1 MHRVIYRGLAAV
13 AVAVAALLPSTEAMA
28 HGFAGDRFFPATIL
42 TDDPFVA
49 DEMSLPTVTLNP
61 TQSDGSREF
70 NVGTDL
76 SMLITPKWDFTLS
89 NDWAHIRVPGMSTQT
104 GLTGL
109 TTGTQYQLFINAEHE
124 AMALAALDVTWGN
137 TGRVAA
143 GAPAFTTISPTF
155 DFGKGFGDLPDSL
168 PWLRPFA
175 LTGNLSL
182 NFPTETETS
191 GTPNPNS
198 LFYGFAI
205 EYSIPY
211 LQSEVRDLG
220 LGPPFN
226 KMIPLV
232 EFALTSPFNRG
243 QSGTTT
249 GTVQPG
255 VIWAGQYFQVGAEM
269 IIPTNSLSGHG
280 IGGVVQ
286 LHFYLDDL
294 FPNSIGKPI
303 SKWFQQ

>member
-1 MHRVIYRGLAAV
+1 MHRILRRGTIAAS
-13 AVAVAALLPSTEAMA
+13 VAAFLPGATALA

-49 DEMSLPTVTLNP
+49 DEASLPTVTLDP

-70 NVGTDL
+70 DLGSDL
-76 SMLITPKWDFTLS
+76 SSLITPSWDFTLS
-89 NDWAHIRVPGMSTQT
+89 SDWAHIRTPGVGTQT
-104 GLTGL
+104 GFQGL
-109 TTGTQYQLFINAEHE
+109 TTGTQYQLFINAPHE

-137 TGRVAA
+137 TGNLAA

-155 DFGKGFGDLPDSL
+155 DFGKGFGDLPDAL
-168 PWLRPFA
+168 TWLRPFA

-182 NFPTETETS
+182 NFPTESETE
-191 GTPNPNS
+191 GMPNPNS
-198 LFYGFAI
+198 IFYGFAV

-211 LQSEVRDLG
+211 LQSEVKNIG

-226 KMIPLV
+226 RMIPLV

-243 QSGTTT
+243 QTGTTT

-269 IIPTNSLSGHG
+269 ILPTNSLSGHG
-280 IGGVVQ
+280 IGGIVQ

-303 SKWFQQ
+303 SEW

>member
-1 MHRVIYRGLAAV
+1 MNPLPSRAAV
-13 AVAVAALLPSTEAMA
+13 AAAVIFLSANSAALA

-49 DEMSLPTVTLNP
+49 DEISLPTVTLNP

-70 NVGTDL
+70 DIGSDL
-76 SMLITPKWDFTLS
+76 SQLITPSWDFTIGS
-89 NDWAHIRVPGMSTQT
+89 DWAHIRTPGVGTQT
-104 GLTGL
+104 GFLGL
-109 TTGTQYQLFINAEHE
+109 TTGTQYQLFINGPHE
-124 AMALAALDVTWGN
+124 AMALAALDVTWGH
-137 TGRVAA
+137 TGNLSA
-143 GAPAFTTISPTF
+143 GAPNFTTLSPTF

-182 NFPTETETS
+182 NVPTQAETN
-191 GTPNPNS
+191 GMFNPNS
-198 LFYGFAI
+198 FFYGFTV

-211 LQSEVRDLG
+211 LQSEVKDLG

-226 KMIPLV
+226 RLIPLV
-232 EFALTSPFNRG
+232 EFALTTSLDRG
-243 QSGTTT
+243 QGGITT

-280 IGGVVQ
+280 IGGVFQ
-286 LHFYLDDL
+286 FHMYLDDL
-294 FPNSIGKPI
+294 FPNSIGRPI
-303 SKWFQQ
+303 SQW

>member
-1 MHRVIYRGLAAV
+1 MQRKFRCGIAAAGVV
-13 AVAVAALLPSTEAMA
+13 AFLPGAEALA

-49 DEMSLPTVTLNP
+49 DEASLPTVTLDP

-70 NVGTDL
+70 DLASDL

-89 NDWAHIRVPGMSTQT
+89 TDWAHIHTPGVGTQT
-104 GLTGL
+104 GFQGL
-109 TTGTQYQLFINAEHE
+109 TTGTQYQLFINPEHE

-137 TGRVAA
+137 TGRVPA
-143 GAPAFTTISPTF
+143 GAPAFTTLSPTF

-182 NFPTETETS
+182 NLPTEAETE
-191 GTPNPNS
+191 GMPNPDS
-198 LFYGFAI
+198 VFYGFAV

-211 LQSEVRDLG
+211 LQSEVRNVG
-220 LGPPFN
+220 LGPPFDR
-226 KMIPLV
+226 MIPLV

-243 QSGTTT
+243 QAGTTT

-255 VIWAGQYFQVGAEM
+255 VIWAGQYYQVGAEM
-269 IIPTNSLSGHG
+269 ILPTNRLSGHG

-294 FPNSIGKPI
+294 FPNSIGRPI
-303 SKWFQQ
+303 SEW

>member
-1 MHRVIYRGLAAV
+1 MKSLPLTAAAAAAV
-13 AVAVAALLPSTEAMA
+13 IFLSANSAALA

-49 DEMSLPTVTLNP
+49 DEISLPTITLNP
-61 TQSDGSREF
+61 TASDGSREF
-70 NVGTDL
+70 DIGSDL
-76 SMLITPKWDFTLS
+76 SQLITPRWDFTIGS
-89 NDWAHIRVPGMSTQT
+89 DWAHIRTPGVGTQT
-104 GLTGL
+104 GWLGL
-109 TTGTQYQLFINAEHE
+109 TTGTQYQLFINGPHE
-124 AMALAALDVTWGN
+124 AMALAALDVTWGH
-137 TGRVAA
+137 TGNLSV
-143 GAPAFTTISPTF
+143 GAPAFTTLSPTF

-182 NFPTETETS
+182 NLPTQAETN
-191 GTPNPNS
+191 GMFNPNS
-198 LFYGFAI
+198 FFYGFAV

-211 LQSEVRDLG
+211 LQSQVKDLG

-226 KMIPLV
+226 RLIPLV
-232 EFALTSPFNRG
+232 EFALTTSLDRG
-243 QSGTTT
+243 QGGITT

-280 IGGVVQ
+280 IGGVFQ
-286 LHFYLDDL
+286 FHMYLDDL
-294 FPNSIGKPI
+294 FPHSIGRPI
-303 SKWFQQ
+303 SQW

>member
-1 MHRVIYRGLAAV
+1 MHRVFCRGLAA
-13 AVAVAALLPSTEAMA
+13 AAVAALLPGAEAMA

-61 TQSDGSREF
+61 TQSDGSRELD
-70 NVGTDL
+70 VGTDL
-76 SMLITPKWDFTLS
+76 STLITPKWDFTIGTQWERLRS
-89 NDWAHIRVPGMSTQT
+89 PGMPTAT
-104 GLTGL
+104 GFGGL
-109 TTGTQYQLFINAEHE
+109 DTGTQYQLFINGPHE
-124 AMALAALDVTWGN
+124 AMALAGLDVNWGN
-137 TGRVAA
+137 TGRVQAL

-155 DFGKGFGDLPDSL
+155 DFGKGFGDLPNSL

-175 LTGNLSL
+175 LTGNLSFD
-182 NFPTETETS
+182 FPTETES
-191 GTPNPNS
+191 NGVPNPNN
-198 LFYGFAI
+198 FNYGFAI

-211 LQSEVRDLG
+211 LQSQVKDIG

-226 KMIPLV
+226 RLIPLV
-232 EFALTSPFNRG
+232 EFALTTPLNRG
-243 QSGTTT
+243 QTGMTT

-255 VIWAGQYFQVGAEM
+255 VIWAGQYFQVGAEI

-294 FPNSIGKPI
+294 FPNSIGRPI
-303 SKWFQQ
+303 SQW

>member
-1 MHRVIYRGLAAV
+1 MRFAPYDGRCRWLMLAA
-13 AVAVAALLPSTEAMA
+13 ALMIAQIDDALA

-49 DEMSLPTVTLNP
+49 SEMSLPTFTLDP
-61 TQSDGSREF
+61 TASDGSREF
-70 NVGTDL
+70 DIGSDL
-76 SMLITPKWDFTLS
+76 SMLITPNWDFTLS
-89 NDWAHIRVPGMSTQT
+89 TNWAHIRTPGVGTAT
-104 GLTGL
+104 GFQGL

-124 AMALAALDVTWGN
+124 AMALADLDVTWGN
-137 TGRVAA
+137 TGKLAA
-143 GAPAFTTISPTF
+143 GAPGFTTLSPTF

-175 LTGNLSL
+175 LTGNLSFD
-182 NFPTETETS
+182 FPTQATTA
-191 GTPNPNS
+191 GVPNPNN
-198 LFYGFAI
+198 FNYGFAV

-211 LQSEVRDLG
+211 LQSQVKDLG

-226 KMIPLV
+226 RMIPLV

-243 QSGTTT
+243 QSGMTT

-255 VIWAGQYFQVGAEM
+255 VIWAGQTFQVGAEM

-294 FPNSIGKPI
+294 FPHSIGRPI
-303 SKWFQQ
+303 SQW

>member
-1 MHRVIYRGLAAV
+1 MNPLPSRAAV
-13 AVAVAALLPSTEAMA
+13 AAAVIFLSANSAALA

-49 DEMSLPTVTLNP
+49 DEISLPTVTLNP

-70 NVGTDL
+70 DIGSDL
-76 SMLITPKWDFTLS
+76 SQLITPSWDFTIGS
-89 NDWAHIRVPGMSTQT
+89 DWAHIRTPGVGTQT
-104 GLTGL
+104 GFLGL
-109 TTGTQYQLFINAEHE
+109 TTGTQYQLFINGPHE
-124 AMALAALDVTWGN
+124 AMALAALDVTWGH
-137 TGRVAA
+137 TGNLSA
-143 GAPAFTTISPTF
+143 GAPNFTTLSPTF
-155 DFGKGFGDLPDSL
+155 DFGKGFGDLPNSL

-182 NFPTETETS
+182 NVPTQAETN
-191 GTPNPNS
+191 GMFNPNS
-198 LFYGFAI
+198 FFYGFAV

-211 LQSEVRDLG
+211 LQSEVKDLG

-226 KMIPLV
+226 RLIPLV
-232 EFALTSPFNRG
+232 EFALTTSLDRG
-243 QSGTTT
+243 QGGITT

-280 IGGVVQ
+280 IGGVFQ
-286 LHFYLDDL
+286 FHMYLDDL
-294 FPNSIGKPI
+294 FPHSIGRPI
-303 SKWFQQ
+303 SQW

>member
-1 MHRVIYRGLAAV
+1 MYPSSCRGIVAAAAV
-13 AVAVAALLPSTEAMA
+13 ALLPGAEAMA

-49 DEMSLPTVTLNP
+49 NEMSLPTITLNP

-70 NVGTDL
+70 DVGPDL
-76 SMLITPKWDFTLS
+76 SMRITPDLGFTIGS
-89 NDWAHIRVPGMSTQT
+89 DWARIRVPESPTIT
-104 GLTGL
+104 GWSGL
-109 TTGTQYQLFINAEHE
+109 HTALQYQLFINGPHE
-124 AMALAALDVTWGN
+124 ALALAAVNVNWAN
-137 TGRVAA
+137 TGNLAV
-143 GAPAFTTISPTF
+143 GAPDFTTLSPTF

-175 LTGNLSL
+175 LTGNFSVD
-182 NFPTETETS
+182 FPTKTQS
-191 GTPNPNS
+191 MGLLNPNV
-198 LFYGFAI
+198 FNYGFAI

-211 LQSEVRDLG
+211 LQGEVRDIG

-226 KMIPLV
+226 RMIPLV
-232 EFALTSPFNRG
+232 EFALSSPFNRG
-243 QSGTTT
+243 YNGTTT

-294 FPNSIGKPI
+294 FPHSIGRPI
-303 SKWFQQ
+303 SQW

>member
-1 MHRVIYRGLAAV
+1 MHRISGRGLAAV
-13 AVAVAALLPSTEAMA
+13 AAIALLPGAEAMA

-49 DEMSLPTVTLNP
+49 SEMSLPTISLNP
-61 TQSDGSREF
+61 TQSDGSRELDIS
-70 NVGTDL
+70 GDL
-76 SMLITPKWDFTLS
+76 SALITPNWDFTIGS
-89 NDWAHIRVPGMSTQT
+89 QWEHIRSPGQPTVT
-104 GLTGL
+104 GFGGL
-109 TTGTQYQLFINAEHE
+109 TTGTQYQLFINGPHE
-124 AMALAALDVTWGN
+124 AMALAALNVSWAN
-137 TGRVAA
+137 TGKLAV
-143 GAPAFTTISPTF
+143 GAPDFTTLSPTF
-155 DFGKGFGDLPDSL
+155 DFGKGFGDLPPSL

-175 LTGNLSL
+175 LTGSIAVD
-182 NFPTETETS
+182 FPTRTES
-191 GTPNPNS
+191 MGARVPNDV
-198 LFYGFAI
+198 FYGFAI

-211 LQSEVRDLG
+211 LQEEVRDIG
-220 LGPPFN
+220 LGPPFDR
-226 KMIPLV
+226 MIPLV

-243 QSGTTT
+243 YGGTTT

-294 FPNSIGKPI
+294 FPTSIGRPI
-303 SKWFQQ
+303 SQW

>member
-1 MHRVIYRGLAAV
+1 MARLSIAGVLPVMLGL
-13 AVAVAALLPSTEAMA
+13 LLPAADATA

-49 DEMSLPTVTLNP
+49 SEASLPTVTLNP
-61 TQSDGSREF
+61 TQSDGSRELDI
-70 NVGTDL
+70 GPDL
-76 SMLITPKWDFTLS
+76 SMLITPNWDFTIGS
-89 NDWAHIRVPGMSTQT
+89 DWQHIRSPGMPTVT
-104 GLTGL
+104 GWGGL
-109 TTGTQYQLFINAEHE
+109 NTGTQYQLFINAPHE
-124 AMALAALDVTWGN
+124 AMALAGLNVNWAN
-137 TGRVAA
+137 TGSQAV
-143 GAPAFTTISPTF
+143 GAPDFTTLSPTI

-175 LTGNLSL
+175 LTGNLSFD
-182 NFPTETETS
+182 FPTKTQS
-191 GTPNPNS
+191 MGMLNPNV
-198 LFYGFAI
+198 FNYGFAI

-211 LQSEVRDLG
+211 LQGEVRDIG

-226 KMIPLV
+226 RMIPLV
-232 EFALTSPFNRG
+232 EFALSSPFNRG
-243 QSGTTT
+243 FSGTTT

-255 VIWAGQYFQVGAEM
+255 VIWAGPYFQVGAEM

-294 FPNSIGKPI
+294 FPNGIGRPI
-303 SKWFQQ
+303 SQW

>member
-1 MHRVIYRGLAAV
+1 MLAA
-13 AVAVAALLPSTEAMA
+13 ALMIAQIDDALA

-49 DEMSLPTVTLNP
+49 SEMSLPTFTLDP
-61 TQSDGSREF
+61 TANDGSREF
-70 NVGTDL
+70 DIGSDL
-76 SMLITPKWDFTLS
+76 SMLITPNWDFTLS
-89 NDWAHIRVPGMSTQT
+89 TNWAHIRTPGVGTAT
-104 GLTGL
+104 GFQGL

-124 AMALAALDVTWGN
+124 AMALADLDVTWGN
-137 TGRVAA
+137 TGKLAA
-143 GAPAFTTISPTF
+143 GAPGFTTLSPTF

-175 LTGNLSL
+175 LTGNLSF
-182 NFPTETETS
+182 NFPTKTQS
-191 GTPNPNS
+191 MGVPNPNS
-198 LFYGFAI
+198 FFYGFAV

-220 LGPPFN
+220 LPAPFN
-226 KMIPLV
+226 RMIPLV

-243 QSGTTT
+243 HSGTTT

-286 LHFYLDDL
+286 LHFYLDDI
-294 FPNSIGKPI
+294 FPHSIGRPI
-303 SKWFQQ
+303 SQW

>member
-1 MHRVIYRGLAAV
+1 MGCVLRR
-13 AVAVAALLPSTEAMA
+13 AALFAAAAFLTENSPALA

-49 DEMSLPTVTLNP
+49 DEASLPTATLDP
-61 TQSDGSREF
+61 TASDGSRE
-70 NVGTDL
+70 VDLEADL
-76 SMLITPKWDFTLS
+76 SMLITPKWDFTLENS
-89 NDWAHIRVPGMSTQT
+89 WAHIRTPMVGTTT

-143 GAPAFTTISPTF
+143 GAPAYTTISPTF
-155 DFGKGFGDLPDSL
+155 DFGKGFGDLPPSL

-175 LTGNLSL
+175 LTGNIAL
-182 NFPTETETS
+182 NFPTEAETE

-198 LFYGFAI
+198 LFYGFAV

-211 LQSEVRDLG
+211 LQGEVKNVG

-226 KMIPLV
+226 RMIPLV

-255 VIWAGQYFQVGAEM
+255 VIWAGQYFQLGAEM

-294 FPNSIGKPI
+294 FPNSIGRPI
-303 SKWFQQ
+303 SQW

>member
-1 MHRVIYRGLAAV
+1 MDRILPRAAILAAT
-13 AVAVAALLPSTEAMA
+13 AILAQNSTALA

-49 DEMSLPTVTLNP
+49 DEASLPTVALDPTLP
-61 TQSDGSREF
+61 DGSRQ
-70 NVGTDL
+70 VDLGADL
-76 SMLITPKWDFTLS
+76 SMLITRNWDFTLS
-89 NDWAHIRVPGMSTQT
+89 NSWAHIRTPGVGTTT

-109 TTGTQYQLFINAEHE
+109 TAGTQCQLFINAEHE
-124 AMALAALDVTWGN
+124 AMALAALNVTWGN
-137 TGRVAA
+137 TGRIAA
-143 GAPAFTTISPTF
+143 GAPAFTTLSPTF

-175 LTGNLSL
+175 LTGNINL
-182 NFPTETETS
+182 NFPTEAETE

-198 LFYGFAI
+198 IFYGFAV
-205 EYSIPY
+205 EYSTPY
-211 LQSEVRDLG
+211 LQSQVKDLG
-220 LGPPFN
+220 WGPPFDRL
-226 KMIPLV
+226 IPLV

-243 QSGTTT
+243 QSGMTT

-269 IIPTNSLSGHG
+269 IIPTNGLSGHG

-294 FPNSIGKPI
+294 FPKSIGRPI
-303 SKWFQQ
+303 NQWFR

>member
-1 MHRVIYRGLAAV
+1 MGCVLRR
-13 AVAVAALLPSTEAMA
+13 AALLAAAALLAENSSALA

-49 DEMSLPTVTLNP
+49 DEGSLPTVALDP
-61 TQSDGSREF
+61 TSSDGSRE
-70 NVGTDL
+70 VDIGADL
-76 SMLITPKWDFTLS
+76 SMLITPSWDFTLS
-89 NDWAHIRVPGMSTQT
+89 NDWAHIRTPDVGTTT

-137 TGRVAA
+137 TGRLAA
-143 GAPAFTTISPTF
+143 GAPGFTTLSPTF

-175 LTGNLSL
+175 LTGNLVL
-182 NFPTETETS
+182 NFPTEAET
-191 GTPNPNS
+191 GGVPNPDS
-198 LFYGFAI
+198 FFYGFAV

-211 LQSEVRDLG
+211 LQSEVKNVG
-220 LGPPFN
+220 LGPPFDR
-226 KMIPLV
+226 MIPLV
-232 EFALTSPFNRG
+232 EFALTTPFNRG
-243 QSGTTT
+243 QGGMTT

-255 VIWAGQYFQVGAEM
+255 VIWSGQYFQVGAEM

-294 FPNSIGKPI
+294 FPNSIGRPI
-303 SKWFQQ
+303 SQW

>member
-1 MHRVIYRGLAAV
+1 MHRVFCRGLAA
-13 AVAVAALLPSTEAMA
+13 AAVAALLPGAEAMA

-61 TQSDGSREF
+61 TQSDGSREV
-70 NVGTDL
+70 NIGSDL

-89 NDWAHIRVPGMSTQT
+89 NDWAHIRTPGLSTQT

-137 TGRVAA
+137 TGRIAA

-155 DFGKGFGDLPDSL
+155 DFGKGFGDLPDSV
-168 PWLRPFA
+168 PWLRPLA
-175 LTGNLSL
+175 LTGNISL
-182 NFPTETETS
+182 NFPTEAETN
-191 GTPNPNS
+191 GTPNQNS
-198 LFYGFAI
+198 LFCGFAV

-211 LQSEVRDLG
+211 LQSQVKDLG
-220 LGPPFN
+220 WQAPFN
-226 KMIPLV
+226 RLIPLV

-294 FPNSIGKPI
+294 FPNSIGRPI
-303 SKWFQQ
+303 SQW

>member
-1 MHRVIYRGLAAV
+1 MNPLSSRAAV
-13 AVAVAALLPSTEAMA
+13 AAALIFLSANSAAFA

-70 NVGTDL
+70 DIGSDL
-76 SMLITPKWDFTLS
+76 SMLITPSWDFTLS
-89 NDWAHIRVPGMSTQT
+89 SDWAHIRTPGVGTQT
-104 GLTGL
+104 GFQGL
-109 TTGTQYQLFINAEHE
+109 TTGTQYQLFINAPHE
-124 AMALAALDVTWGN
+124 AMALAALDVTWGH
-137 TGRVAA
+137 TGNLSA
-143 GAPAFTTISPTF
+143 GAPNFTTLSPTF

-182 NFPTETETS
+182 NLPTQAQIN
-191 GTPNPNS
+191 GTFNPNS
-198 LFYGFAI
+198 FFYGFAV

-211 LQSEVRDLG
+211 LQSEVKDLG
-220 LGPPFN
+220 WGPPFN
-226 KMIPLV
+226 RLIPLV
-232 EFALTSPFNRG
+232 EFALTTSLDRG
-243 QSGTTT
+243 QGGITT

-280 IGGVVQ
+280 IGGVFQ
-286 LHFYLDDL
+286 FHMYLDDL
-294 FPNSIGKPI
+294 FPNSIGRPI
-303 SKWFQQ
+303 SQW

>member
-1 MHRVIYRGLAAV
+1 MHRFLCRVLAAAAV
-13 AVAVAALLPSTEAMA
+13 AAMLPSAEAMA

-49 DEMSLPTVTLNP
+49 DEMSLPTFTLNP
-61 TQSDGSREF
+61 TASDGSREF
-70 NVGTDL
+70 DIGSDL
-76 SMLITPKWDFTLS
+76 SQLITPNWDFTIGS
-89 NDWAHIRVPGMSTQT
+89 DWAHIRAPGMPTVTGWT
-104 GLTGL
+104 GLR
-109 TTGTQYQLFINAEHE
+109 TGTQYQLFINAPHE
-124 AMALAALDVTWGN
+124 AMALAAMNATWAN
-137 TGRVAA
+137 TGNLSV
-143 GAPAFTTISPTF
+143 GAPDFTTLSPTF

-168 PWLRPFA
+168 PWLKPFA
-175 LTGNLSL
+175 LTGNLSID
-182 NFPTETETS
+182 FPTKTQS
-191 GTPNPNS
+191 MGVLNPNV
-198 LFYGFAI
+198 FNYGFAI

-211 LQSEVRDLG
+211 LQGEVRDLG

-226 KMIPLV
+226 RMIPLV
-232 EFALTSPFNRG
+232 EFALSSPFNRG
-243 QSGTTT
+243 YSGTTT

-294 FPNSIGKPI
+294 FPNSIGRPI
-303 SKWFQQ
+303 SQWFR

>member
-1 MHRVIYRGLAAV
+1 
-13 AVAVAALLPSTEAMA
+13 
-28 HGFAGDRFFPATIL
+28 
-42 TDDPFVA
+42 
-49 DEMSLPTVTLNP
+49 
-61 TQSDGSREF
+61 
-70 NVGTDL
+70 
-76 SMLITPKWDFTLS
+76 MLITPKWDFTLS
-89 NDWAHIRVPGMSTQT
+89 NDWAHIRTPGLSTQT

-137 TGRVAA
+137 TGRIAA

-155 DFGKGFGDLPDSL
+155 DFGKGFGDLPDSV
-168 PWLRPFA
+168 PWLRPLA
-175 LTGNLSL
+175 LTGNISL
-182 NFPTETETS
+182 NFPTEAETN

-198 LFYGFAI
+198 LFCGFAV

-211 LQSEVRDLG
+211 LQSQVKDLG
-220 LGPPFN
+220 WQAPFN
-226 KMIPLV
+226 RLIPLV

-294 FPNSIGKPI
+294 FPNSIGRPI
-303 SKWFQQ
+303 SQW

>member
-1 MHRVIYRGLAAV
+1 MRSTLYDGRLARLSLAA
-13 AVAVAALLPSTEAMA
+13 ALVIAQTSSALA

-49 DEMSLPTVTLNP
+49 DEMSLPTLTLDP
-61 TQSDGSREF
+61 TASDGSREF
-70 NVGTDL
+70 NIGSDL
-76 SMLITPKWDFTLS
+76 SMLITPNWDFTLS
-89 NDWAHIRVPGMSTQT
+89 TDWAHIRTPGVSTQK
-104 GLTGL
+104 GFQGL

-137 TGRVAA
+137 TGKVAV
-143 GAPAFTTISPTF
+143 GAPGFTTLSPTF

-182 NFPTETETS
+182 NFPTEAATN
-191 GTPNPNS
+191 GMPNPNS
-198 LFYGFAI
+198 FFYGFAVQ
-205 EYSIPY
+205 YSIPY
-211 LQSEVRDLG
+211 LQSQVRDLG
-220 LGPPFN
+220 LGAPFN
-226 KMIPLV
+226 RLIPLV
-232 EFALTSPFNRG
+232 EFALTTPFNRG
-243 QSGTTT
+243 QSGMTT

-255 VIWAGQYFQVGAEM
+255 FIWAGQYFQVGAEM

-294 FPNSIGKPI
+294 FPNSIGRPI
-303 SKWFQQ
+303 SQW

>member
-1 MHRVIYRGLAAV
+1 MNGFPWRGLPAA
-13 AVAVAALLPSTEAMA
+13 AIAALLPGAAAMA

-49 DEMSLPTVTLNP
+49 DEASLPTITLNP
-61 TQSDGSREF
+61 TQSDGSRELDI
-70 NVGTDL
+70 GSDL

-89 NDWAHIRVPGMSTQT
+89 DQWQHIRTPGVPTAT
-104 GLTGL
+104 GFDAL
-109 TTGTQYQLFINAEHE
+109 TTGTQYQLFINAPHE
-124 AMALAALDVTWGN
+124 AMALAALNVTWAN
-137 TGRVAA
+137 TGSSSV
-143 GAPAFTTISPTF
+143 GAPDFTILSPTL
-155 DFGKGFGDLPDSL
+155 DFGKGFGDLPNSL

-175 LTGNLSL
+175 LTGNLSFD
-182 NFPTETETS
+182 FPTQTQTM
-191 GTPNPNS
+191 GIQNPNN
-198 LFYGFAI
+198 FNYGFAI
-205 EYSIPY
+205 EYSVPY
-211 LQSEVRDLG
+211 LQSEVREVG

-226 KMIPLV
+226 RMIPLV
-232 EFALTSPFNRG
+232 EFALTSPLNRG
-243 QSGTTT
+243 YAGTTT

-294 FPNSIGKPI
+294 FPNSIGRPI
-303 SKWFQQ
+303 SQW

>member
-1 MHRVIYRGLAAV
+1 MIPSYTHARSRFALAAALT
-13 AVAVAALLPSTEAMA
+13 AVPASSALA

-61 TQSDGSREF
+61 TQSDGSREI
-70 NVGTDL
+70 NIGSDL

-89 NDWAHIRVPGMSTQT
+89 SDWAHTHPPGAHTQT
-104 GLTGL
+104 GFQGL

-137 TGRVAA
+137 TGNIAA
-143 GAPAFTTISPTF
+143 GAPGFTTLSPTF
-155 DFGKGFGDLPDSL
+155 DFGKGFGDLPNSL

-175 LTGNLSL
+175 LTGNLVL
-182 NFPTETETS
+182 NFPTEVETQ
-191 GTPNPNS
+191 GVPNPNS
-198 LFYGFAI
+198 FFYGFAV

-211 LQSEVRDLG
+211 LQSQVKDLG

-226 KMIPLV
+226 RMISLV
-232 EFALTSPFNRG
+232 EFALTTPFNRG
-243 QSGTTT
+243 QSGMTT

-255 VIWAGQYFQVGAEM
+255 FIWAGQTFQVGAEM

-294 FPNSIGKPI
+294 FPHSIGRPI
-303 SKWFQQ
+303 SQW

>member
-1 MHRVIYRGLAAV
+1 MSPVMRRVALLAA
-13 AVAVAALLPSTEAMA
+13 AFLADNSPAAA

-49 DEMSLPTVTLNP
+49 DEASLPTITLDP
-61 TQSDGSREF
+61 PLSDGSRE
-70 NVGTDL
+70 VDIGADL
-76 SMLITPKWDFTLS
+76 SMLITPRWDFTLS
-89 NDWAHIRVPGMSTQT
+89 NDWAHIRTPGVGTTT

-137 TGRVAA
+137 TGRIAA
-143 GAPAFTTISPTF
+143 GAPAFTTVSPTF

-175 LTGNLSL
+175 LTGNISL
-182 NFPTETETS
+182 NFPTEAETE

-198 LFYGFAI
+198 LFYGFAV

-211 LQSEVRDLG
+211 LQSQVRDMG

-226 KMIPLV
+226 RMIPLV
-232 EFALTSPFNRG
+232 EFALTTPFNRG
-243 QSGTTT
+243 ESGTTT

-255 VIWAGQYFQVGAEM
+255 VIWAGQYFQLGAEM

-294 FPNSIGKPI
+294 FPNSIGRPI
-303 SKWFQQ
+303 VQW

>member
-1 MHRVIYRGLAAV
+1 MRSPPFDGRCRWLILAA
-13 AVAVAALLPSTEAMA
+13 ALMIAQIDDALA

-49 DEMSLPTVTLNP
+49 DEMSLPTLTLDP

-70 NVGTDL
+70 DIGSDL
-76 SMLITPKWDFTLS
+76 SMLITPNWDFTLS
-89 NDWAHIRVPGMSTQT
+89 SNWAHIRTPGVGTQT
-104 GLTGL
+104 GFQGL

-137 TGRVAA
+137 TGNLAA
-143 GAPAFTTISPTF
+143 GTPAFTTLSPTF
-155 DFGKGFGDLPDSL
+155 DFGKGFGDLPDSV

-175 LTGNLSL
+175 LTGNLAL
-182 NFPTETETS
+182 NFPTQVETQ
-191 GTPNPNS
+191 GVPNPNS
-198 LFYGFAI
+198 FFYGFAI

-211 LQSEVRDLG
+211 LQSDVRDVG

-226 KMIPLV
+226 RMIPLV

-243 QSGTTT
+243 YGGTTT

-255 VIWAGQYFQVGAEM
+255 VIWAGQYFQIGAEM

-294 FPNSIGKPI
+294 FPHSIGRPI
-303 SKWFQQ
+303 SQW

>member
-1 MHRVIYRGLAAV
+1 MYRCCYRGLAV
-13 AVAVAALLPSTEAMA
+13 AAVAALLPTAEAMA

-49 DEMSLPTVTLNP
+49 DEGSLPTVTLDP
-61 TQSDGSREF
+61 TGSDGSREVD
-70 NVGTDL
+70 VGSDL
-76 SMLITPKWDFTLS
+76 SMLITPSWDFTLS
-89 NDWAHIRVPGMSTQT
+89 SDWAHIHIPSVGTQT
-104 GLTGL
+104 GFQGL
-109 TTGTQYQLFINAEHE
+109 TTGTQYQLFINAPHE
-124 AMALAALDVTWGN
+124 AMALAALDVTWGH
-137 TGRVAA
+137 TGNLSA
-143 GAPAFTTISPTF
+143 GAPAFTTLSPTF
-155 DFGKGFGDLPDSL
+155 DFGKGFGDIPDWL
-168 PWLRPFA
+168 PWLKPFA
-175 LTGNLSL
+175 LTGNIAV
-182 NFPTETETS
+182 NFPTQTQTM
-191 GTPNPNS
+191 GIQNPNS
-198 LFYGFAI
+198 VFYGFAV

-211 LQSEVRDLG
+211 LQDEVRNVG

-226 KMIPLV
+226 RMIPLV

-243 QSGTTT
+243 YGGTTT

-294 FPNSIGKPI
+294 FPNSIGRPI
-303 SKWFQQ
+303 SQW